1 MKPAPRVNDT
11 RAYESYYGLGEAP
24 FSLSPGLK
32 FAYRSR
38 SHASALREVREAL
51 RAGEGLIVVTGE
63 VGTGKTLLCRGL
75 LQEHDARTFT
85 SLILDPCATAEE
97 MLVQILSD
105 FGLIDR
111 DALAR
116 HLAIS
121 HFSRN
126 ELLSTLQRFLASMAG
141 LGARAVIVI
150 DEAQHLDPGVL
161 EQIRLW
167 SNFETDETKLLQIVL
182 AGQPELDDVLGRP
195 EMRQIRQRVS
205 RRCELVALSPAE
217 VAQYIDHRLSIAR
230 GVSIDHRR
238 GSSGPLSLLA
248 LAETER
254 VRFTPRAIGAV
265 ATLSEGIPRVVNLL
279 CAHSLEIG
287 CARRTHHIDANVVR
301 AAARDLKLRTI
312 SSSIPYVSRVHI
324 AAMAAVAVMM
334 LMIPF
339 AWRVASPTQQGAA
352 AIHAAPAP
360 AGAHSAAPVPAVS
373 ARAQAMTGTL
383 ERSDSLAVT
392 VATFTTEQRAQ
403 AVAAQLVDAGL
414 PAFVRRQVNGAYQVI
429 VGPYVSAEEAMAAQ
443 RALAEQGVA
452 GTEIALARSVVASE
466 AAEILR

>member
-1 MKPAPRVNDT
+1 MKPAPRLHT
-11 RAYESYYGLGEAP
+11 ARAYESYYGLIEAP
-24 FSLSPGLK
+24 FSLSPGLR
-32 FAYRSR
+32 FAYRSQ

-75 LQEHDARTFT
+75 LQDREARTFT

-126 ELLSTLQRFLASMAG
+126 ELLSTLQRFLASMAD
-141 LGARAVIVI
+141 LGGRAVIVI
-150 DEAQHLDPGVL
+150 DEAQHLDPAVL

-182 AGQPELDDVLGRP
+182 AGQPELDDVLSRP

-205 RRCELVALSPAE
+205 RRCELAALSHEE

-230 GVSIDHRR
+230 GPSTDQRR
-238 GSSGPLSLLA
+238 GRSWPLGLLA
-248 LAETER
+248 QAEAED

-265 ATLSEGIPRVVNLL
+265 VMLSGGIPRIVNLL
-279 CAHSLEIG
+279 CARSLEIG
-287 CARRTHHIDANVVR
+287 CARRTHHIDAGVVH
-301 AAARDLKLRTI
+301 AAARDLKFRTI
-312 SSSIPYVSRVHI
+312 PSRRYVSRAHV
-324 AAMAAVAVMM
+324 AAMAAVAAIMI
-334 LMIPF
+334 MIPF
-339 AWRVASPTQQGAA
+339 AWRGTSPAQAAEVAV
-352 AIHAAPAP
+352 HAAPAP
-360 AGAHSAAPVPAVS
+360 VGASSGASMQAASPRVH
-373 ARAQAMTGTL
+373 AMTGTL
-383 ERSDSLAVT
+383 EHADSLAVT
-392 VATFTTEQRAQ
+392 VAAFTTEPRAQ
-403 AVAAQLVDAGL
+403 TVAAQLVDAGL
-414 PAFVRRQVNGAYQVI
+414 PAFVRRQVSGGYQVI

-443 RALAEQGVA
+443 RALAAQGVA
-452 GTEIALARSVVASE
+452 GTEVTLARSV
-466 AAEILR
+466 AAAAQAGETLR